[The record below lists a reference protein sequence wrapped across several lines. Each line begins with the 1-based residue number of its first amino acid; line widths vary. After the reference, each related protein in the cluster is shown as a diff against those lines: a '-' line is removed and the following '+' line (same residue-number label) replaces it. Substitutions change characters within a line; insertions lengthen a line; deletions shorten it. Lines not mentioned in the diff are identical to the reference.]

1 MRLDIM
7 QKKMCKKKV
16 SLHIK
21 TKNCGRKLSYKND
34 TTTHM
39 GFIISRLIQLIMFKK
54 INVFYF
60 IFFSVNYFWI
70 IYTIHFNISFV

>member
-1 MRLDIM
+1 
-7 QKKMCKKKV
+7 
-16 SLHIK
+16 
-21 TKNCGRKLSYKND
+21 
-34 TTTHM
+34 M

-54 INVFYF
+54 INVLYF